1 MAKRRIERVVD
12 FENRVV
18 TFNVIGTDNSLVAKY
33 DDLSDEMKVRAA
45 LHGIN
50 GKVGDSAADPT
61 VDAFTVMNETFT
73 NVLAGNWN
81 VRGGGAGSRI
91 TVLAEALAEVTGQDL
106 DTVVD
111 KLEAMSVEER
121 RAIPSKYAKVKAAVD
136 SIKAARAAAKAKTSK
151 SAAKGT
157 DDGDL
162 AELLI

>member
-1 MAKRRIERVVD
+1 MAKRRIERIID
-12 FENRVV
+12 FENRTV
-18 TFNVIGTDNSLVAKY
+18 TFNVIGTDNSVVANY
-33 DDLSDEMKVRAA
+33 DALSDEMKVRAA

-50 GKVGDSAADPT
+50 GKVGDSAADPE
-61 VDAFTVMNETFT
+61 VDAFTAMNETLT

-81 VRGGGAGSRI
+81 VRGTGASTRI

-106 DTVVD
+106 DAVVD
-111 KLEAMSVEER
+111 KLDAMSKEER

-151 SAAKGT
+151 GAAKGT

-162 AELLI
+162 ADLLA